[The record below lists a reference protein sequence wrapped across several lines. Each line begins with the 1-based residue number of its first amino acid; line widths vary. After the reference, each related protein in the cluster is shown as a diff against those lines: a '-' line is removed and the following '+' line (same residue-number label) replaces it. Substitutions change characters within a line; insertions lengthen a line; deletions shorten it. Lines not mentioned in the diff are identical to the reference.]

1 MQVHLQPRRAS
12 TSNAARASSTASAI
26 GPVHSRCRARSWEA
40 AANIDAEPR
49 RRASANISSSAVSAA
64 A

>member
-1 MQVHLQPRRAS
+1 MCSAPRQ
-12 TSNAARASSTASAI
+12 TSNAARASSTASAM
-26 GPVHSRCRARSWEA
+26 GPVHSRCRERSCEA

-49 RRASANISSSAVSAA
+49 RRASANMAARAVSAA